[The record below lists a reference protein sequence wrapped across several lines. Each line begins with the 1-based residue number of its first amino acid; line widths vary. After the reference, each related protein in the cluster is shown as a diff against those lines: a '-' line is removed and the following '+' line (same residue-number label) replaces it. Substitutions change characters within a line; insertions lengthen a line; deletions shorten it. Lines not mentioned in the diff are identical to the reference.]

1 MRLVLGVLAGIP
13 LLAGCSAVAATAPR
27 CGDTERLGLVA
38 QTVPSAGY
46 VPCVAGLAAGWR
58 SSGFT
63 AQNGST
69 RFDLVSDRAPGYPVT
84 VALRPSCGSTAGAT
98 PIPPRTPGGRTYL
111 TLASIDPRYAGT
123 MYDQFPGGCVSYRF
137 DFARGPHIALMAQ
150 LAAAV
155 GFVPRAQLRLRLRA
169 LLGVDPG

>member
-1 MRLVLGVLAGIP
+1 MVLGVLAATP
-13 LLAGCSAVAATAPR
+13 LLAGCSATQASAPR

-38 QTVPSAGY
+38 QSVPSAGY
-46 VPCVAGLAAGWR
+46 VPCVAGLAAGWQSR
-58 SSGFT
+58 AFT
-63 AQNGST
+63 AENGST
-69 RFDLVSDRAPGYPVT
+69 RFQLVSDRASGQPVAVT
-84 VALRPSCGSTAGAT
+84 LRASCGSLAGAT

-111 TLASIDPRYAGT
+111 TLTSIAPRYAGT

-137 DFARGPHIALMAQ
+137 DFARGPHIALMAE

-155 GFVPRAQLRLRLRA
+155 GFVPRAQLRLRLRE